1 MITLIIGA
9 VGIALGYVVGAVLAD
24 RVHRRSRENH
34 AMRQH
39 AKFTRA
45 LARTA
50 RTNIGDA

>member
-1 MITLIIGA
+1 MIPAITAVIGVTIGYIIG
-9 VGIALGYVVGAVLAD
+9 GWLAG
-24 RVHRRSRENH
+24 RVHRHRRENH

>member
-1 MITLIIGA
+1 MITLI
-9 VGIALGYVVGAVLAD
+9 VGAVAVTIGYVGGVVLAG
-24 RVHRRSRENH
+24 RVHRRRRENH

-50 RTNIGDA
+50 RTNKGDA